1 MHTPIPSPIG
11 GLSPATTRLHLL
23 IDAAYAAADDPKNP
37 DAYELNVFAS
47 VLSEQTELVSPRGAN
62 DRPFLVLGGDS
73 EPLLHWAQTPV
84 EAALADLAELD
95 DEFDVEYEHLEMRDR
110 AHQRHR
116 DMEDLFRSRDW
127 SSWTVRVYGVLAA
140 DLSRRHL
147 PMYGDQL
154 IGSRLPLVATF
165 TAHSYW
171 GEDVGSWELAR
182 ASTCPAGDPRR

>member
-165 TAHSYW
+165 TAHSYT
-171 GEDVGSWELAR
+171 GDEVGPWEWAR
-182 ASTCPAGDPRR
+182 EAGLSVGDRCR